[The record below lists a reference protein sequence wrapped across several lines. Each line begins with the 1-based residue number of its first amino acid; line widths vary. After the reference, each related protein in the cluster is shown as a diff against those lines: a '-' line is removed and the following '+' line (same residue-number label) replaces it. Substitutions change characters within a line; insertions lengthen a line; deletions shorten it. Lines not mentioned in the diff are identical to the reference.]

1 MFVRDAVLALLLN
14 QYGVLARLRYEKIS
28 HSIVKLI
35 TCMTALGIEG
45 PQLVVVPDAE
55 APHEAGPGREEC
67 FKAGWTSFCSTF
79 ARRQGIDLKEGAAM
93 NQAVLDM
100 ALLFGSSKT
109 YHNEKFQSLKE
120 LMNLLCNPECEE
132 SIKLT
137 GLKVIRGIIYMNPD
151 ESEKCDKE
159 SEKCTKSEKRNNEP
173 LFSRRVRKVALVSE
187 KCNNEYERML
197 QNLPPAA
204 LSSGDG
210 HLMRIQA
217 LIAKLGCV
225 EIVTKCIES
234 DNPEIIMA
242 TLKLCV
248 ALLDGGNRKVQEM
261 FADSL
266 RQSSSQPFFSRL
278 MRLFQQSINAT
289 RDMKRKVKQ
298 AAAEK
303 AALLKA
309 GITKTTEER
318 SVSLPSSQVH
328 MVEVMKTMRR
338 MCMGQFRPLQDIL
351 RVQRLNHSSFDLLNE
366 AVKYIKNL
374 EPELKDAILNGEF
387 ELVDGA
393 IRGSVHV
400 RACV

>member
-1 MFVRDAVLALLLN
+1 MYCMCVCDEVLGFLSN
-14 QYGVLARLRYEKIS
+14 QYGVLSRLRYEKIS
-28 HSIVKLI
+28 HSIVELI

-67 FKAGWTSFCSTF
+67 FKAGWTSFCSYF
-79 ARRQGIDLKEGAAM
+79 AHRQGIDLKQGAAM
-93 NQAVLDM
+93 NESIKDM

-109 YHNEKFQSLKE
+109 YHNETFQSLKE
-120 LMNLLCNPECEE
+120 LMKMLCNPECEE

-137 GLKVIRGIIYMNPD
+137 GLKVIRGIIYMNPNE
-151 ESEKCDKE
+151 ESS
-159 SEKCTKSEKRNNEP
+159 SEE
-173 LFSRRVRKVALVSE
+173 
-187 KCNNEYERML
+187 CNNEYERML
-197 QNLPPAA
+197 QNLPPSA
-204 LSSGDG
+204 LGSGDG

-318 SVSLPSSQVH
+318 GVSLPSSQVH

-338 MCMGQFRPLQDIL
+338 MCMGQFKPLQDIL